1 MPGNDIDSILREW
14 AKWSRGGFG
23 ALGASASSW
32 VVDVRKGAAPNISD
46 DMALQVDAAVI
57 ALGEHDKNLRYAIE
71 LSYVRQLGVIEIGL
85 KLGFARHKIDKMLAE
100 GCGFISGR
108 LSVFSEAA

>member
-1 MPGNDIDSILREW
+1 MPENNIDSILREW
-14 AKWSRGGFG
+14 AKWSGGGFG
-23 ALGASASSW
+23 VLGASASSW
-32 VVDVRKGAAPNISD
+32 VVDTRKGAAPNISD
-46 DMALQVDAAVI
+46 DLALQVDAAVI

-85 KLGFARHKIDKMLAE
+85 KMGCSRSKIDKFLAE

-108 LSVFSEAA
+108 LSLLKSAA

>member
-1 MPGNDIDSILREW
+1 MPGNDIDSTLREW

-32 VVDVRKGAAPNISD
+32 VVDVRKGVVPNITD

-57 ALGEHDKNLRYAIE
+57 ALGEHDKNLRYVIE
-71 LSYVRQLGVIEIGL
+71 LSYVRRLGVIEIGL
-85 KLGFARHKIDKMLAE
+85 KLNCSRSKVDKFIAE